1 MCNCLNFITM
11 KIERVDIGSVVRE
24 LVEKSNMSKAE
35 FAKTVGIARQNIEK
49 TVFQKASLDTDLLC
63 RISEVLDCNLFDY
76 YRDKSLCNTK
86 DYEKPKEVKA
96 VLTIEMGSEKQ
107 EQVMKFVFGNHN
119 IEILNK

>member
-1 MCNCLNFITM
+1 M